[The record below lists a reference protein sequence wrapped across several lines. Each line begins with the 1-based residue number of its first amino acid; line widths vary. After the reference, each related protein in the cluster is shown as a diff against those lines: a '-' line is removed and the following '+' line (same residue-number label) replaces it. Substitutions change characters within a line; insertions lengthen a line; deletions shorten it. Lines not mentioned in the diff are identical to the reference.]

1 MWFYTIVLFC
11 HSYLRWFIIGAAL
24 ALIAATA
31 VGWRNE
37 AAFSR
42 RHERLQGALLG
53 LADTQFL
60 LGLALFL
67 WLSPIAKAFFSA
79 PGLGMKVSALRF
91 FGMEHPVGMLLA
103 IGVLHVGHRR
113 SRSAPT
119 APLRHRRA
127 CLAAIAFLLLAGV
140 SIPWPGSA
148 HGRPLLRTPSGTSAA
163 APTRPSETCPPVYRA
178 RCAAC
183 HGEEGRG
190 DGMVG
195 RYLKPPARNFGE
207 PGFLRER
214 SDADLATVIRQG
226 GVARG
231 LSAAMPA
238 HGDLSEQDILDL
250 VACVRQLGNQR

>member
-1 MWFYTIVLFC
+1 MRLFTIVLFC
-11 HSYLRWFIIGAAL
+11 HSYLRWFIIVAAL

-31 VGWRNE
+31 VGWRNG
-37 AAFSR
+37 ATFSR
-42 RHERLQGALLG
+42 RHARLQGALLG
-53 LADTQFL
+53 LVDTQFL

-103 IGVLHVGHRR
+103 IGVLHVAHRR

-119 APLRHRRA
+119 ASLRHRRA
-127 CLAAIAFLLLAGV
+127 CLGSLAFLLLAGV

-148 HGRPLLRTPSGTSAA
+148 HGRPLLRTPRGASAA
-163 APTRPSETCPPVYRA
+163 APSSPAETCPPVYRA

-183 HGEEGRG
+183 HGEQGRG

-195 RYLKPPARNFGE
+195 RYLKPPARNFADA
-207 PGFLRER
+207 GFLRTR

-238 HGDLSEQDILDL
+238 HGDLPERDILGL